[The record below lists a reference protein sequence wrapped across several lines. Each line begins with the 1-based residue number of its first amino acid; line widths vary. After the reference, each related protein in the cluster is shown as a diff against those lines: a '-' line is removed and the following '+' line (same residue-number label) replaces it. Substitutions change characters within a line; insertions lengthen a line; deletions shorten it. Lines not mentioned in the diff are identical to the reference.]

1 MFGGIVN
8 FISLES
14 KLYND
19 LIYFVWL
26 AQDVVKSDL
35 KAEALITSLLRE
47 KLYSKEVDVERLEA
61 ELATAVRGN
70 DVLRCEVQNAMD
82 NLSCIT
88 HKMKDLEMQVKLLVP

>member
-1 MFGGIVN
+1 M
-8 FISLES
+8 
-14 KLYND
+14 
-19 LIYFVWL
+19 
-26 AQDVVKSDL
+26 KSDL